1 MKKTVSLTIPNSK
14 RFIPLAIHFIKEA
27 LSLAQIGHEDTIDIL
42 DASRELLFNAVT
54 HAYPRQMEGPIDI
67 DVRILTHGVE
77 VSVHDMGMPFDYHR
91 YMASEREGGLKRIHT
106 HVDEVRFVNMGKK
119 GKSFTIY
126 KAHPL
131 DLDDMVFQPYSDLED
146 ESPASLKP
154 ASIQIRD
161 YEPGDEEAISRL
173 IYNNYTYSYYKALF
187 YYPRK
192 IRELN
197 ECGEIASVVAET
209 KEGNIV
215 GHFAL
220 VKIPKTNIA
229 EIGVAVVHPDYKG
242 KGIMNS
248 MLDRIL
254 HKAREM
260 ALDAVF
266 GEALMLHPFSQ
277 RANLRH
283 GFGESALL
291 LGIVPNTV
299 SLTDPNAVRT
309 EKRAAVLVG
318 YKIINPATTRAIFF
332 PSRYKTLV
340 ETIYANNGLSIE
352 PLQKR
357 ENSELVNNIHYE
369 LSEYTQTGTLIID
382 DICVGFDH
390 AIRHTLH
397 TLYRKHVDMIYA
409 DINLMQCRDIDSV
422 VDLLRAEG
430 FVFSGVIFYGQNG
443 CDYLRLQM
451 ISSDNVETK
460 QIVCHSDFCSRL
472 LHEINEEIAAF

>member
-1 MKKTVSLTIPNSK
+1 MKRTLSLTIPSSEK
-14 RFIPLAIHFIKEA
+14 FVSLAINFIKDA
-27 LSLAQIGHEDTIDIL
+27 LSLAKMDPKDMVRVL
-42 DASRELLFNAVT
+42 DACRELIYNAVR

-67 DVRILTHGVE
+67 DVRLLSYGVE
-77 VSVHDMGMPFDYHR
+77 VSVHDMGMPFDYYR
-91 YMASEREGGLKRIHT
+91 YMESPRDGGLKRIHT
-106 HVDEVRFVNMGKK
+106 CIDELRFLNMGQN

-131 DLDDMVFQPYSDLED
+131 DLDDMVFRPYSDLED

-161 YEPGDEEAISRL
+161 YETGDEESISRL

-197 ECGEIASVVAET
+197 EREEIASVVAET
-209 KEGNIV
+209 REGHIV

-220 VKIPKTNIA
+220 VKTEGGNTA
-229 EIGVAVVHPDYKG
+229 EIGVAVVDPDYKG
-242 KGIMNS
+242 KGIMNA
-248 MLDRIL
+248 MLERIINRA
-254 HKAREM
+254 KEM
-260 ALDAVF
+260 KLDAIF

-291 LGIVPNTV
+291 LGIVPNTL

-309 EKRAAVLVG
+309 KKSAAVLVG
-318 YKIINPATTRAIFF
+318 YKILNPTTSRAIFT
-332 PSRYKTLV
+332 PTRYKRLV
-340 ETIYANNGLSIE
+340 ETIYGNNKLSIE
-352 PLQKR
+352 RPKKR
-357 ENSELVNNIHYE
+357 LPSSRKSAIGYE
-369 LSEYTQTGTLIID
+369 LSEYTQTGTLVID
-382 DICVGFDH
+382 DICDDFTR
-390 AIRHTLH
+390 AIRHVMH
-397 TLYRKHVDMIYA
+397 TLYRKHVNMIYA
-409 DINLMQCRDIDSV
+409 DINLMRCGRIDDAV
-422 VDLLRAEG
+422 ELLKEEG
-430 FVFSGVIFYGQNG
+430 FVFSGVIFFGRGN

-451 ISSDNVETK
+451 IASDNVEAE

-472 LHEINEEIAAF
+472 LHEINEEIASS